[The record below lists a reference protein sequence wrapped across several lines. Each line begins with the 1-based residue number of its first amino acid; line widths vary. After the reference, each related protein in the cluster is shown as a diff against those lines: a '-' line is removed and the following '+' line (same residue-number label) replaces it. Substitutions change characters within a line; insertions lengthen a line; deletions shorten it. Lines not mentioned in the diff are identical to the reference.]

1 MKVKSIYIIGLLLLL
16 VSCSNSKKE
25 ALSDMDVAREFIKDC
40 NENNFAAAKQFLLPD
55 AANQD
60 FLQVAEKSFSSKN
73 EQDLAAYKNADLIIH
88 EFQQLGDTVS
98 ILTYSNSHKK
108 DIRQKLK
115 LVKVNEQWL
124 VDLKYTF

>member
-1 MKVKSIYIIGLLLLL
+1 MKVKSIYILSSLLLLL
-16 VSCSNSKKE
+16 SCNNSKKE

-60 FLQVAEKSFSSKN
+60 FLQVAEKSFSNKT
-73 EQDLAAYKNADLIIH
+73 EQELAAYKNADLIIH
-88 EFQQLGDTVS
+88 EFKPLGDTVS

-108 DIRQKLK
+108 DVRQKLK